1 MKVKGKV
8 YALTFTELFGMIV
21 TDVSYRGCA
30 AMLNR
35 SLNRPDGEGFSF
47 RTLKDLALRIG
58 SGIDGAM
65 VKEAEEILSEH
76 GFDPYTGLPIDPES
90 LDKRMTE
97 PAVAVEPSFSDDEKK
112 KVLEEYNAMFPCG
125 EEEQDRMMD
134 APESIT
140 CEKSPSSCVYISVD
154 DIGVKRQKESR
165 REGYT
170 KEFKTVRNTVIH
182 ISCESKSYV
191 ITAYGMEKAFRL
203 LMAFLLKND
212 LMRDRE
218 IVFLTDGAKDIKGC
232 IEKFFGFRPYTI
244 YLDWYHV
251 AKKCREYISQAIK
264 GTANSKKAIIQ
275 KVFRLL
281 WRRRIEDIITYI
293 DGFCCNSVKSEEKRT
308 EMKDYLQ
315 RKKEYIPCYAFRK
328 QMNLI
333 NASNRVEKANDIV
346 VGRREKHNGM
356 SWVPEGSSSLAV
368 MKAAIFNG
376 EKEVWMNSKVF
387 HFSLVDRGKVA

>member
-8 YALTFTELFGMIV
+8 YSLTFTELFSMFV
-21 TDVSYRGCA
+21 TDVSYRRCA
-30 AMLNR
+30 DMLDR
-35 SLNRPDGEGFSF
+35 GLNRPEGEGFSF

-58 SGIDGAM
+58 SGIDAAM
-65 VKEAEEILSEH
+65 ENEAEEILSVH
-76 GFDPYTGLPIDPES
+76 GFDPDTGLPLDPEF
-90 LDKRMTE
+90 LDKSVTE
-97 PAVAVEPSFSDDEKK
+97 PIVPVAPGFSDDEKK
-112 KVLEEYNAMFPCG
+112 KVLEKYNSLFANDDDG
-125 EEEQDRMMD
+125 HNRLMD
-134 APESIT
+134 DGVSIG
-140 CEKSPSSCVYISVD
+140 CERSPSTCVYISVD
-154 DIGVKRQKESR
+154 DIGVKCQKESR
-165 REGYT
+165 KDGYT

-182 ISCESKSYV
+182 ISCGSKSYV

-203 LMAFLLKND
+203 LMAFLLRND

-264 GTANSKKAIIQ
+264 GTADSKKAIIQ
-275 KVFRLL
+275 KVFKLL
-281 WRRRIEDIITYI
+281 WRRRIEDIVTYI
-293 DGFCCNSVKSEEKRT
+293 DGFGINSVKCEEKRA
-308 EMKDYLQ
+308 EMKDYLE

-328 QMNLI
+328 QMNLV

-356 SWVPEGSSSLAV
+356 SWVPEGSSCLAV

-376 EKEVWMNSKVF
+376 EKNVWMNSKVF
-387 HFSLVDRGKVA
+387 HFSLVDRKVA